1 METTRWKIVVDP
13 DKANQRG
20 STNITFRAKDERVF
34 LHVYVDSIIKTV
46 YVESPIEDSGARAR
60 ILRYARIGAL

>member
-1 METTRWKIVVDP
+1 MEPTRWKIVVDP

-20 STNITFRAKDERVF
+20 STHITFRAKDERVF
-34 LHVYVDSIIKTV
+34 LHVFVDLRAKTV

>member
-1 METTRWKIVVDP
+1 MENRGDP
-13 DKANQRG
+13 DKANQKG
-20 STNITFRAKDERVF
+20 STHITFRAKDERFF
-34 LHVYVDSIIKTV
+34 LHVIVDLRAKTV